1 MKIKKAGQVQTLYLR
16 KWSENLHSQFSL
28 QQEYEQN
35 NKIQPCTAKQKQID
49 YYKNNNNKNDYW
61 YQINIYEG
69 RNLAKKIVLKQSS
82 KNLDMHIRNSKL
94 WLFLLHFYVFL
105 LQVDIKSDKNNITC
119 LRSNKEL
126 SSSDLSGMVIL
137 WSVRHQEKILK
148 AARKNKDP

>member
-119 LRSNKEL
+119 LWSNKEL

-137 WSVRHQEKILK
+137 WSVRHQEKTLN
-148 AARKNKDP
+148 AARKNKDT